1 MNEEK
6 KDLTLEEDD
15 DVLLPDGWAD
25 GDDIFDVA
33 SWTGSGDQADASE
46 EADGSGPAEAEE
58 EFTLEKFL
66 TNEAAK
72 SDEGSAGETEEATTT
87 GETEE
92 EKPRAKLKFG
102 AVIDHNHQDVEID
115 ESELPTLYQ
124 KAHVTDRVQA
134 KLAKMSPVY
143 EKSERMAKM
152 LGYDSVDAML
162 DAAEKSYTDSEV
174 ERLTSENVHPEVA
187 RDMVT
192 RRIHDRENAPA
203 AQAEETPAEQPQAEE
218 KPAGRNFRAEVAEM
232 LRVFPKLK
240 GQQLPQEVVD
250 DAVKNGTPLVQAY
263 ANYKEKAD
271 EAEKTALRKEKNTLK
286 QNADAAARAPVRGV
300 SKGGPTDTKADND
313 PFLKGFN
320 SDEGWK

>member
-1 MNEEK
+1 MNEEN
-6 KDLTLEEDD
+6 KDLTLEENDE
-15 DVLLPDGWAD
+15 LLPTGWAE
-25 GDDIFDVA
+25 GDNIFDVK
-33 SWTGSGDQADASE
+33 SWTGGGDQTDASGADAG
-46 EADGSGPAEAEE
+46 ADSTEAEE
-58 EFTLEKFL
+58 EFSLEQFL
-66 TNEAAK
+66 TNGTEE
-72 SDEGSAGETEEATTT
+72 SDEGSAGSTEEATTT
-87 GETEE
+87 GATEE

-102 AVIDHNHQDVEID
+102 ATIDHAHQDVELD

-134 KLAKMSPVY
+134 KLAKISPVY

-162 DAAEKSYTDSEV
+162 DAAEKSYTDAEV
-174 ERLTSENVHPEVA
+174 ERLTAENVHPEVA

-203 AQAEETPAEQPQAEE
+203 AQEDDSSSETPQAED
-218 KPAGRNFRAEVAEM
+218 KPAARDYRAEVAEM
-232 LRVFPKLK
+232 LRVFPKLR

-250 DAVKNGTPLVQAY
+250 DCVKNGTPLVQAY
-263 ANYKEKAD
+263 AAYKEKAD

-300 SKGGPTDTKADND
+300 SKGGPTDTKADD

-320 SDEGWK
+320 SDGY

>member
-15 DVLLPDGWAD
+15 DVMLPDGWAD
-25 GDDIFDVA
+25 GDDIFDVD
-33 SWTGSGDQADASE
+33 SWTGGSDQADASD
-46 EADGSGPAEAEE
+46 EATETEPAEAEE

-92 EKPRAKLKFG
+92 ETTPRKLRFG
-102 AVIDHNHQDVEID
+102 ATIDHNHQDVELD
-115 ESELPTLYQ
+115 ESELPTIYQ
-124 KAHVTDRVQA
+124 KAHVTDRVQQ
-134 KLAKMSPVY
+134 KLAKITPVY

-152 LGYDSVDAML
+152 LGYDSVEAML

-174 ERLTSENVHPEVA
+174 ERLTAENVHPEVA

-192 RRIHDRENAPA
+192 RRIHERENAPA
-203 AQAEETPAEQPQAEE
+203 AEPAEEPSVETPSAEE
-218 KPAGRNFRAEVAEM
+218 KPEGRNFRVEVTEL
-232 LRVFPKLK
+232 LRAFPKLR

-250 DAVKNGTPLVQAY
+250 DAVKNGTPLVTAY
-263 ANYKEKAD
+263 SNYKEKAD
-271 EAEKTALRKEKNTLK
+271 EAEKKALRKEKNTLK

-300 SKGGPTDTKADND
+300 SKGGPTDTKADD

-320 SDEGWK
+320 SDDWA